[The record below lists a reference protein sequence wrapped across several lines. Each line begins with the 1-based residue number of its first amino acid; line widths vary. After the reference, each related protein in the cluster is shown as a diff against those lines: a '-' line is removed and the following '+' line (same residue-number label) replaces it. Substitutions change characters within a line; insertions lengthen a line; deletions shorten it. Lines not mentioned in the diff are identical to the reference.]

1 MYCSKCGV
9 EINSEDKFCSSCG
22 KEIGNSQI
30 ENKITDTSNDLPS
43 EVSFTQDIGGRI
55 WTAKNL
61 TTKYKGGSC
70 LNIKEGP
77 TAIVF
82 HKNGLKIHSGVF
94 KKFEIPYSNII
105 TVQYEDR
112 DSLGNYKT
120 KDKSVVGRAVAGGL
134 LLGPLGAVVGG
145 MSGIGT
151 KSKKLDQESD
161 YLVINYWD
169 KSTKS
174 NEALLF
180 TGKNKRSEYNKFVSD
195 FLKRKSQSRKVLNE
209 NHSTPKSNSFTP
221 KSITT
226 KKKKSIALILSVLFG
241 YWGVD
246 RFYLGYVGLG
256 LAKFITAGGF
266 GIWWLIDIVLI
277 AQDKVIDSDNNKLK

>member
-1 MYCSKCGV
+1 MYCSKCGF

-22 KEIGNSQI
+22 KEVGNTQI

-43 EVSFTQDIGGRI
+43 DVSFTQDIGGRI

-112 DSLGNYKT
+112 DSLGNYKN

-174 NEALLF
+174 NEVLLF
-180 TGKNKRSEYNKFVSD
+180 AGKNKRSEYNKFVSD
-195 FLKRKSQSRKVLNE
+195 FLKRKSQSRKVLND
-209 NHSTPKSNSFTP
+209 NHSTRKSTSFTP

-241 YWGVD
+241 FWGVD

-256 LAKFITAGGF
+256 LAKFITVGGF

-277 AQDKVIDSDNNKLK
+277 AKDKVMDSQNYKLE

>member
-9 EINSEDKFCSSCG
+9 ELNSEDKFCSSCG
-22 KEIGNSQI
+22 EEIGSSQVV
-30 ENKITDTSNDLPS
+30 NTTTDSSNDLPS
-43 EVSFTQDIGGRI
+43 EVDFTQDIGGRI

-82 HKNGLKIHSGVF
+82 HKYGLKIHSGVF
-94 KKFEIPYSNII
+94 KKFKIPYSNII
-105 TVQYEDR
+105 TVEYEDR
-112 DSLGNYKT
+112 DSLGNYKN
-120 KDKSVVGRAVAGGL
+120 KDKTVVGRAVGGGL

-151 KSKKLDQESD
+151 KSKKLDQETD
-161 YLVINYWD
+161 YLAINYWD
-169 KSTKS
+169 QSTKS

-180 TGKNKRSEYNKFVSD
+180 AGKNKRSEYNKFVSE
-195 FLKRKSQSRKVLNE
+195 FFKRKSQSRKDLKE
-209 NHSTPKSNSFTP
+209 NYSSHNHTSFSS
-221 KSITT
+221 KSIN
-226 KKKKSIALILSVLFG
+226 KEKKKSIALLFSVIFG
-241 YWGVD
+241 FWGLD
-246 RFYLGYVGLG
+246 RFYLGYVGMG
-256 LAKFITAGGF
+256 IAKFVTFGGF

-277 AQDKVIDSDNNKLK
+277 AQNKVLDSQNNNLI